1 MYPRL
6 PSTTMADS
14 LAGGYPTASSA
25 APPSTLSGIFDD
37 DRRRYTGGTL
47 QRARPEERR
56 PSIQMDTSHDGKE
69 DGERTPTGKARSS
82 GSDSPVRI
90 SANLIDPA
98 LHSSSP
104 SDAEA
109 ALRTA
114 QAATEVADR
123 ADSQWVEK
131 VRLLEYLRS
140 YIASRL
146 ERGEYDSDSDDHASA
161 AASPV
166 IKHDG
171 HMDGVESSH
180 KPITAEETSAP
191 PAAKAESNHGVMYP
205 TLHGLDGDED
215 TKMHH

>member
-1 MYPRL
+1 MIVAGTLEALY
-6 PSTTMADS
+6 SV
-14 LAGGYPTASSA
+14 LAPKSV
-25 APPSTLSGIFDD
+25 APPSRWTLLTTA
-37 DRRRYTGGTL
+37 RRTANAPL
-47 QRARPEERR
+47 PAKPVRR
-56 PSIQMDTSHDGKE
+56 VPI
-69 DGERTPTGKARSS
+69 P
-82 GSDSPVRI
+82 PVRI

>member
-1 MYPRL
+1 
-6 PSTTMADS
+6 
-14 LAGGYPTASSA
+14 
-25 APPSTLSGIFDD
+25 
-37 DRRRYTGGTL
+37 
-47 QRARPEERR
+47 
-56 PSIQMDTSHDGKE
+56 MDTSHDGKE